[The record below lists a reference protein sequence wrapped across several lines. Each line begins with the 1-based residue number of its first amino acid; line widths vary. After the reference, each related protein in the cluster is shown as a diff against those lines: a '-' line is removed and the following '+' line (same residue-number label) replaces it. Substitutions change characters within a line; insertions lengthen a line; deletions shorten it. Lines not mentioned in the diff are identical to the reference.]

1 MGLYVQHTVFVSM
14 YVPVCV
20 RRVHV
25 DIHVCAL
32 CVCDYKYKHTVY
44 VHRCDYMKQ
53 CSVFAQ
59 MTFECMKMLAR
70 VLVCVMLE

>member
-1 MGLYVQHTVFVSM
+1 M
-14 YVPVCV
+14 
-20 RRVHV
+20 

-32 CVCDYKYKHTVY
+32 HVCDYKYKHTVY
-44 VHRCDYMKQ
+44 VHKCDYMKQ